1 MSKYF
6 SKPKSLGVNV
16 KVELDL
22 SNYVTKPDLK
32 MEQKLTNQNF
42 LKEII

>member
-6 SKPKSLGVNV
+6 SKPKSFGRKV

-22 SNYVTKPDLK
+22 SNFATKTDLK
-32 MEQKLTNQNF
+32 NAAFVDT
-42 LKEII
+42 